1 MAVDG
6 LAAPPLLLQA
16 VVIDMA
22 TSTIE
27 KSDAKRLLGRVVV
40 GDGRAIADALD
51 VRLRGLAV
59 RTGVPPYVS
68 DSPVG
73 AS

>member
-1 MAVDG
+1 MA
-6 LAAPPLLLQA
+6 A
-16 VVIDMA
+16 
-22 TSTIE
+22 STVK
-27 KSDAKRLLGRVVV
+27 KSDAKRLLGRAVA
-40 GDGRAIADALD
+40 GDGWAIADALD